1 MMNLSN
7 NDNKIN
13 IKIIKKYRHT
23 STSQLVSTRLPYQSL
38 LSINPSFKITKRYFP
53 FEIEHVEI

>member
-23 STSQLVSTRLPYQSL
+23 STSQLVSTP
-38 LSINPSFKITKRYFP
+38 LSEPPLT
-53 FEIEHVEI
+53 